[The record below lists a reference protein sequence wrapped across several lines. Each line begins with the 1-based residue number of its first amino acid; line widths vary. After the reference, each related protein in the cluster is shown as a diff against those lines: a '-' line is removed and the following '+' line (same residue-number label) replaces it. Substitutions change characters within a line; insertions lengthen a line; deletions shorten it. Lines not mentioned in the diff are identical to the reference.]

1 MARCRLHDPL
11 SGPADNRMAAYLAGS
26 HHPNQAKR
34 PRSAYIA
41 VSGEAVVGYIAGHL
55 TRRFD
60 CDAEVQYLF
69 VAPAHRRHRVAT
81 ALLRLLSMWFVEQG
95 AEPVSPGPGE
105 LQKFIAAETA
115 KWKAIIQKAGEAGKR
130 AALEDLFWS
139 VLSSK
144 EFLFNH

>member
-1 MARCRLHDPL
+1 HDPL

-95 AEPVSPGPGE
+95 AARVCVNVDPHSVQAVPFYSAMG
-105 LQKFIAAETA
+105 AAPMNEHWYIWNDISDSLA
-115 KWKAIIQKAGEAGKR
+115 KR
-130 AALEDLFWS
+130 
-139 VLSSK
+139 
-144 EFLFNH
+144 